1 MTEFDLEK
9 MTTEEVAA
17 NILDRLRIDLDST
30 DLDSLATDTE
40 SVKFLEAIRLI
51 VKEDPQTLADSF
63 VALTVD
69 VIQAE
74 SELEFVRN
82 FALRSL
88 MDEAGVVGCE
98 GDDIDPSEVN

>member
-17 NILDRLRIDLDST
+17 NILDRLRIDIDGA
-30 DLDSLATDTE
+30 DLENTAPDAE
-40 SVKFLEAIRLI
+40 SMKFLEAIRLI
-51 VKEDPQTLADSF
+51 AKEDPQTLADGF
-63 VALTVD
+63 FALSID
-69 VIQAE
+69 VIQTEA
-74 SELEFVRN
+74 ELEFVRS